1 MLTYGDP
8 ISVWKI
14 DHLLCC
20 LGRSFFDRQHLMEV
34 IGIDSER
41 ERINVDVT
49 EIMMDFLRRRLG
61 KRYFQKEGLAV
72 GHSEEVNKWSS

>member
-1 MLTYGDP
+1 
-8 ISVWKI
+8 
-14 DHLLCC
+14 
-20 LGRSFFDRQHLMEV
+20 MEV

-61 KRYFQKEGLAV
+61 KSYFQKEGLAV